1 MPREKLTESEK
12 VERLRAAG
20 YAIGKRAG
28 ALYAGSEC
36 WKCSGRGYIS
46 AFAGIAGGICFSC
59 EGHGKRWR
67 PVAKAYSIHARY
79 ARMGEKRAAA
89 EAARAEREA
98 AERAANGG
106 KTLAELAAEKAAA
119 EKAAAEAAKLAA
131 ELAEKAKSEFL
142 GEVGERI
149 ELVVTV
155 EHVSRFESRFGP
167 GAVVMLR
174 AGASAVR
181 WFTGSPGE
189 LGAPEAKGKAF
200 KIVGTV
206 KKHETFREERMTHL
220 TRVKVLAEVAE
231 PAEAAPAEA
240 PVAETAAVE
249 APVVKVVRAAP
260 PTCESRGEHLSEPYP
275 LYDVAG
281 IYVTRACAKCEAK
294 VKSRYNPWVFEG
306 PYSRYAGEIADHGE
320 RIDADY

>member
-28 ALYAGSEC
+28 ALFAGSEC

-46 AFAGIAGGICFSC
+46 AYAGIAGGICFSC

-89 EAARAEREA
+89 EAERAEREA
-98 AERAANGG
+98 AERATHGG
-106 KTLAELAAEKAAA
+106 KTLAEIAAEKAAA

-131 ELAEKAKSEFL
+131 DLAEKAKSEFL
-142 GEVGERI
+142 GELGERI
-149 ELVVTV
+149 ELVATV
-155 EHVSRFESRFGP
+155 EHVARYEGRFGP

-174 AGASAVR
+174 AGESAIR
-181 WFTGSPGE
+181 WFTSSPGE
-189 LGAPEAKGKAF
+189 LGAAESKGKAF

-220 TRVKVLAEVAE
+220 TRVKVLGEVAE
-231 PAEAAPAEA
+231 PAEEAPAE
-240 PVAETAAVE
+240 PVAE
-249 APVVKVVRAAP
+249 APVVKVVRPAP
-260 PTCESRGEHLSEPYP
+260 PTCESSGEHLSEPYP

-306 PYSRYAGEIADHGE
+306 PYSRYAGEVADHGE